1 MGRAEQNSANDSDYS
16 DFSLPGE
23 GHADV
28 NDFGETVAYSSTTA
42 ESIPSSEVRGVKQI
56 GRYEIKGILGKG
68 SFGTVYQGYDDQ
80 LNRIVAIKVPR
91 HRTNSELQ
99 ELFLAEARQ
108 LAQLSHPNIVSVFD
122 AGVEDRMCY
131 IVSEYLEGLDLNH
144 WLKDNQP
151 DANTCIEMVAQI
163 ADGLAYAH
171 SQDTVHRDV
180 KPANILVINRVGK
193 PVPVLVDFGLA
204 LSDEEETRGEIVGTP
219 NYMSPEQARGQ
230 GHRVDGRTDIYAA
243 GVILYRMLSGK
254 FPFQAPTLKKLL
266 EMVIKDEPRP
276 PRQFV
281 HSISRELE
289 EICLKAMAKNVSE
302 RYTTAGDF
310 ADDLRKLLAPQAAAE
325 RPRKA
330 KKKRKKAPDGLKI
343 LIAEDQEVTRIKLQ
357 SDLEKWGHEV
367 IAAEDGAQA
376 WELFQQGEFSMVITD
391 WMMPNM
397 DGMELVQRIRAA
409 KTPDYVYIIMLT
421 AKAEKH
427 DIVAGMGAGADDF
440 LAKPFHRDEL
450 NVRLRAGKRI
460 TQLNK
465 QLNESNRRMKSSL
478 EAAAR
483 VQRSYLP
490 TSAPDV
496 LGFQF
501 AWHYQPHE
509 QLGGDMLNVVKL
521 DEDHLGIYLL
531 EVNGQ
536 GIPASLL
543 STSLCRMMAP
553 ASDPG
558 SVLVDRDEYD
568 DEITIL
574 DPCEVAERLNERFTG
589 PQDAGQYFTMIY
601 GVLDVLTREFRYT
614 NAGHPSILH
623 VSADGSPSSSKVPAC
638 RSEWLRTTQIFRKT
652 PSL

>member
-1 MGRAEQNSANDSDYS
+1 
-16 DFSLPGE
+16 
-23 GHADV
+23 
-28 NDFGETVAYSSTTA
+28 
-42 ESIPSSEVRGVKQI
+42 
-56 GRYEIKGILGKG
+56 
-68 SFGTVYQGYDDQ
+68 
-80 LNRIVAIKVPR
+80 
-91 HRTNSELQ
+91 
-99 ELFLAEARQ
+99 
-108 LAQLSHPNIVSVFD
+108 
-122 AGVEDRMCY
+122 MCY
-131 IVSEYLEGLDLNH
+131 IVSEFLEGTDLNH
-144 WLKDNQP
+144 WLKDNKP
-151 DANTCIEMVAQI
+151 DINTCIEIVAQI

-180 KPANILVINRVGK
+180 KPANILVIDRIGK
-193 PVPVLVDFGLA
+193 PVPILVDFGLA
-204 LSDEEETRGEIVGTP
+204 LSDDEETRGEIVGTP

-230 GHRVDGRTDIYAA
+230 AHRIDGRTDIYAA

-254 FPFQAPTLKKLL
+254 FPFQAPTLKALL

-276 PRQFV
+276 PRQFA
-281 HSISRELE
+281 HTISRDLE
-289 EICLKAMAKNVSE
+289 EVCLRAMAKNVAD

-310 ADDLRKLLAPQAAAE
+310 ADDLRKLLAQEAAE
-325 RPRKA
+325 STGKPARKA

-357 SDLEKWGHEV
+357 NDLEKWGHEV
-367 IAAEDGAQA
+367 VAAEDGAQA
-376 WELFQQGEFSMVITD
+376 WEFFQQGEFSMVITD
-391 WMMPNM
+391 WMMPNS
-397 DGMELVQRIRAA
+397 DGMELVQRIRGAT
-409 KTPDYVYIIMLT
+409 TPDYVYIIMLT

-465 QLNESNRRMKSSL
+465 QLNESNRRMKTSL

-483 VQRSYLP
+483 IQRSYLP
-490 TSAPDV
+490 TTAPDV

-501 AWHYQPHE
+501 AWHYQSHE

-536 GIPASLL
+536 GVPASLL
-543 STSLCRMMAP
+543 ATSLSRMMAA

-558 SVLVDRDEYD
+558 SVLVDRDEYG
-568 DEITIL
+568 DETTIL
-574 DPCEVAERLNERFTG
+574 DPSEVAERLNERFTG

-601 GVLDVLTREFRYT
+601 GVLNVMTREFCYT

-623 VSADGSPSSSKVPAC
+623 QAASGLPTLLEGSGIPIGMAADNMDYPEGTITLAPGERLVLYSDGLTDAAKDDGELFGSDRLASCVDRLRSASIEEMAKRLGKEADKWRGKVEVHDDI
-638 RSEWLRTTQIFRKT
+638 SIFVIEAT
-652 PSL
+652 